1 MNKKLKYLSI
11 IPLYGTCILFV
22 YLFILSLKD
31 KISKKNFFKSF
42 ILCTIVSAISWYMV
56 MMIVYIV
63 SKKLIHFDF
72 YSIGVI
78 ITMIIGGYIINAF
91 TFKYVDIK
99 WNYLSYRNEEE
110 GKSFL
115 EVNKKKIILIGCFLA
130 ILITIL
136 AVVTIIA
143 LDLI

>member
-42 ILCTIVSAISWYMV
+42 ILCAIVSAICWYMV

-63 SKKLIHFDF
+63 SEKLIYFDF
-72 YSIGVI
+72 HSIGVI

-130 ILITIL
+130 IVITIL

>member
-31 KISKKNFFKSF
+31 KISKKKFFKSF
-42 ILCTIVSAISWYMV
+42 FICAIISAICWYMV

-63 SKKLIHFDF
+63 SEKLIHFDF
-72 YSIGVI
+72 NSVGLI
-78 ITMIIGGYIINAF
+78 ISMIIGGYIINAF

-99 WNYLSYRNEEE
+99 WNYLFYRNEE

-130 ILITIL
+130 IVITIL
-136 AVVTIIA
+136 AVVTIIV
-143 LDLI
+143 LELI

>member
-11 IPLYGTCILFV
+11 IPLYGTCVLFV

-31 KISKKNFFKSF
+31 KISKKKFFKSF
-42 ILCTIVSAISWYMV
+42 FICAIVSAICWYMV

-63 SKKLIHFDF
+63 SEKLIRFDF
-72 YSIGVI
+72 NTIGLI
-78 ITMIIGGYIINAF
+78 LTMIIGGYIINAF

-99 WNYLSYRNEEE
+99 WNYLFYRNEEE

-115 EVNKKKIILIGCFLA
+115 EVNKKKSILIGCFLA
-130 ILITIL
+130 IVITIL
-136 AVVTIIA
+136 AIVTIIV
-143 LDLI
+143 LELI

>member
-22 YLFILSLKD
+22 YLFILSIKD
-31 KISKKNFFKSF
+31 KISKKNLFKSF
-42 ILCTIVSAISWYMV
+42 ILCAIVSAICWYMV
-56 MMIVYIV
+56 VMIVYIV
-63 SKKLIHFDF
+63 SEKLIHFDF
-72 YSIGVI
+72 HSIGVI
-78 ITMIIGGYIINAF
+78 IIMIIGGYIINAF
-91 TFKYVDIK
+91 TFKYVDKK
-99 WNYLSYRNEEE
+99 WNYLFYRNEEE

-130 ILITIL
+130 IVITIL

-143 LDLI
+143 LELI

>member
-11 IPLYGTCILFV
+11 IPLYGTCVLFV

-42 ILCTIVSAISWYMV
+42 FICAIVSAICWYMV

-63 SKKLIHFDF
+63 SEKLIHFDF
-72 YSIGVI
+72 NTIGLI
-78 ITMIIGGYIINAF
+78 LTMIIGGYIINAF

-99 WNYLSYRNEEE
+99 
-110 GKSFL
+110 
-115 EVNKKKIILIGCFLA
+115 
-130 ILITIL
+130 
-136 AVVTIIA
+136 
-143 LDLI
+143 

>member
-11 IPLYGTCILFV
+11 IPLYGTCVLFV

-31 KISKKNFFKSF
+31 KISKKKFFKSF
-42 ILCTIVSAISWYMV
+42 FICAIVSAICWYMV

-63 SKKLIHFDF
+63 SEKLIHFDF
-72 YSIGVI
+72 NTIGLI
-78 ITMIIGGYIINAF
+78 LTMIIGGYIINAF

-99 WNYLSYRNEEE
+99 WNYLFYRNEEE

-130 ILITIL
+130 IVITIL
-136 AVVTIIA
+136 ALVTIIA
-143 LDLI
+143 LELI

>member
-11 IPLYGTCILFV
+11 IPFYGTCVLFV

-42 ILCTIVSAISWYMV
+42 ILCAIVSAICWYMV

-63 SKKLIHFDF
+63 SEKLIHFDF
-72 YSIGVI
+72 NSVGLI
-78 ITMIIGGYIINAF
+78 ISMIIGGYIINAF

-99 WNYLSYRNEEE
+99 WNYLFYRNEEE

-115 EVNKKKIILIGCFLA
+115 EVNKKKIILVGCFLA
-130 ILITIL
+130 IVITIL
-136 AVVTIIA
+136 AVVTIIV
-143 LDLI
+143 LELI

>member
-11 IPLYGTCILFV
+11 IPLYGACILFV

-42 ILCTIVSAISWYMV
+42 ILCAIVSAICWYMI

-63 SKKLIHFDF
+63 SEKIIHFDF
-72 YSIGVI
+72 NTIGLI
-78 ITMIIGGYIINAF
+78 LTMIIGGYIINVF
-91 TFKYVDIK
+91 TFKYVDAK
-99 WNYLSYRNEEE
+99 WNYLSYSSEDD

-115 EVNKKKIILIGCFLA
+115 EVNNKNIILIGFFLA
-130 ILITIL
+130 VVIIIL
-136 AVVTIIA
+136 AVATIIA
-143 LDLI
+143 LELI

>member
-11 IPLYGTCILFV
+11 IPLYGTCVLFV

-31 KISKKNFFKSF
+31 KISKKNFFKRFF
-42 ILCTIVSAISWYMV
+42 ICAIVSAICWCMV
-56 MMIVYIV
+56 MMIVYFV
-63 SKKLIHFDF
+63 SEKLIHFDF
-72 YSIGVI
+72 NSVGLI
-78 ITMIIGGYIINAF
+78 ISMIIGGYIINAF

-99 WNYLSYRNEEE
+99 WNYLFYRNEEE

-130 ILITIL
+130 IVITIL
-136 AVVTIIA
+136 AVVTIIV
-143 LDLI
+143 LELI

>member
-22 YLFILSLKD
+22 YLFILSIKD

-42 ILCTIVSAISWYMV
+42 ILCAIVSAICWYMV
-56 MMIVYIV
+56 VMIVYIV
-63 SKKLIHFDF
+63 SEKLIHFDF
-72 YSIGVI
+72 HSIGII

-91 TFKYVDIK
+91 TFKYVDKK
-99 WNYLSYRNEEE
+99 WNYLFYRNEEE

-130 ILITIL
+130 IVITIL

-143 LDLI
+143 LELI

>member
-31 KISKKNFFKSF
+31 KISKKNFFIIFF
-42 ILCTIVSAISWYMV
+42 ICAIVSAICWYMV

-63 SKKLIHFDF
+63 SEKLIHFDF
-72 YSIGVI
+72 NSIGVI
-78 ITMIIGGYIINAF
+78 ITLIIGGYIINAF
-91 TFKYVDIK
+91 AFKYVDIK
-99 WNYLSYRNEEE
+99 WNYLSYRNEE

-115 EVNKKKIILIGCFLA
+115 EVNKNKIILIGFSLA
-130 ILITIL
+130 IVITIL
-136 AVVTIIA
+136 TVVAIII
-143 LDLI
+143 LELI

>member
-1 MNKKLKYLSI
+1 MDKKLKYLSI

-31 KISKKNFFKSF
+31 KISKKKFSKSF
-42 ILCTIVSAISWYMV
+42 FICAIVSAICWYMV
-56 MMIVYIV
+56 MMIVYIA
-63 SKKLIHFDF
+63 SEKLIHFDF
-72 YSIGVI
+72 NSVGLI
-78 ITMIIGGYIINAF
+78 ISMIIGGYIINAF

-130 ILITIL
+130 IVITIL
-136 AVVTIIA
+136 AVATIIV
-143 LDLI
+143 LELI

>member
-22 YLFILSLKD
+22 YLFVLSLKD
-31 KISKKNFFKSF
+31 KISKKKFLKSF
-42 ILCTIVSAISWYMV
+42 FICAIGSAICWYMV

-63 SKKLIHFDF
+63 SAKLIHFDF
-72 YSIGVI
+72 YTIGLI

-91 TFKYVDIK
+91 VFNYVDIK
-99 WNYLSYRNEEE
+99 WNYLSYTNEDEE
-110 GKSFL
+110 KSFM

-130 ILITIL
+130 IVITIF
-136 AVVTIIA
+136 AVLTIIV
-143 LDLI
+143 LELI

>member
-1 MNKKLKYLSI
+1 MQCLRS
-11 IPLYGTCILFV
+11 CILFV
-22 YLFILSLKD
+22 YLFILSLKN
-31 KISKKNFFKSF
+31 KISKKIFFKSF
-42 ILCTIVSAISWYMV
+42 VFCAIVSAICWYMV
-56 MMIVYIV
+56 MIIVYIV
-63 SKKLIHFDF
+63 SKKLIRFDF
-72 YSIGVI
+72 NFVGLI

-99 WNYLSYRNEEE
+99 WNYLFYRNEEE

-130 ILITIL
+130 IVITIL

-143 LDLI
+143 LELI

>member
-42 ILCTIVSAISWYMV
+42 ILCAIVSAICWYIV

-63 SKKLIHFDF
+63 SEKIIKFDF
-72 YSIGVI
+72 NTIGLI
-78 ITMIIGGYIINAF
+78 LTMIIGGYIINIF
-91 TFKYVDIK
+91 TFKYVDVK
-99 WNYLSYRNEEE
+99 WNYLSYSSE
-110 GKSFL
+110 GEVKSFL
-115 EVNKKKIILIGCFLA
+115 GLNKKKIILIGFFLA
-130 ILITIL
+130 VVITIL
-136 AVVTIIA
+136 AIATIFA
-143 LDLI
+143 LELI